1 MTTRDAPCLKCKNR
15 SYGCHSGCTL
25 YAEYRAVHTAAGRKR
40 EQDRMALD
48 TLVTVKR
55 HHVRC
60 VTKKPICTKNLL

>member
-1 MTTRDAPCLKCKNR
+1 MTARDAPCLKCSGR
-15 SYGCHSGCTL
+15 APDCHIACPR

-40 EQDRMALD
+40 EQDRMVLD